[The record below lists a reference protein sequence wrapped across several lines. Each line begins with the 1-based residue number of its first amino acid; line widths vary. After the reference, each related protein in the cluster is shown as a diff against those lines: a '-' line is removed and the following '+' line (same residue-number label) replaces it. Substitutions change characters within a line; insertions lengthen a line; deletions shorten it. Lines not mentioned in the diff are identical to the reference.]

1 MEKIKTA
8 TGKTFDCDYFVL
20 FDPLKQLDIYVHNVP
35 FMTVASVFSNPK
47 ETVQMWFGN
56 QYASQYTKL
65 VSIAPEGNMVFV
77 QLRKE

>member
-35 FMTVASVFSNPK
+35 FMTVASVFSNPN
-47 ETVQMWFGN
+47 ETMQLWFGN

-65 VSIAPEGNMVFV
+65 VSIAPEGTMVFV